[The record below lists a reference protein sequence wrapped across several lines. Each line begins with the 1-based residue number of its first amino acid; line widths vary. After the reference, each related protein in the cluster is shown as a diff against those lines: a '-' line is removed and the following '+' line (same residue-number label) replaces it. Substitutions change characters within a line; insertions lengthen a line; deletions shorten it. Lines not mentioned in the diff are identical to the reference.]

1 VIFLAL
7 NVLEYYAIAF
17 VIIWIVA
24 LLFKDRLKIDIEGP
38 VMMRRTK
45 RLRDFIDSV
54 AMKSPRSWRLI
65 MNIGVPL
72 SFIFMAV
79 IVGIIIYT
87 LPTTFT
93 NPQLQLVLPGVDI
106 PGSPVLIPL
115 GYGIIALMTVLVV
128 HEFGHGIIA
137 RIEGVKIDSIG
148 VLLLAVLP
156 GAFVEP
162 NEEDVQNSE
171 RIQKL
176 RIYAAGS
183 IFNMILAAISLIIVL
198 FISLMIIGSV
208 FIGIPGF
215 TIPTTDLEIHSFGYT
230 ITGPVF
236 PTFHN
241 NGVEITSVVP
251 NSPADGIL
259 PQGTIVQSVNGV
271 DVSNINNYVAV
282 LNQTKIGENISFQT
296 TTGNYTIKAGVN
308 PDNASRGY
316 IGIRSQETMVVNSNV
331 AKTVGTQIP
340 WFIYTIQQLFTW
352 IFLLNFSV
360 GIFNLLPMKPLD
372 GGLLLEELLSYKLSE
387 SNVRKIMTPLSY
399 VLIVLIVTLVGYS
412 LIRGILLLL

>member
-1 VIFLAL
+1 LAL
-7 NVLEYYAIAF
+7 NVLWYYAIGF
-17 VIIWIVA
+17 IIIWVVA

-38 VMMRRTK
+38 IMMRRTK

-72 SFIFMAV
+72 SFVFMAV
-79 IVGIIIYT
+79 IVGIIIST
-87 LPTTFT
+87 LPTALT

-128 HEFGHGIIA
+128 HELGHGIIS

-162 NEEDVQNSE
+162 NEEDVQKSE

-183 IFNMILAAISLIIVL
+183 IFNMILAAISLLIVM
-198 FISLMIIGSV
+198 FIGLMMINSL
-208 FIGIPGF
+208 FIGIPGISIPYTDIKTQPVGF
-215 TIPTTDLEIHSFGYT
+215 TIN
-230 ITGPVF
+230 GPVF
-236 PTFHN
+236 STFHN
-241 NGVEITSVVP
+241 DGVQISSVVP
-251 NSPADGIL
+251 NSPASGIL
-259 PQGTIVQSVNGV
+259 PEGSIVQSINGV
-271 DVSNINNYVAV
+271 DSSTLNNAETV
-282 LNQTKIGENISFQT
+282 LNYTKIGENVTFQT
-296 TTGNYTIKAGVN
+296 TTGNYTVKAGVKPN
-308 PDNASRGY
+308 DTSKGY
-316 IGIRSQETMVVNSNV
+316 VGIRTQQHVVVNSNV

-340 WFIYTIQQLFTW
+340 WFIYSIQQLFEW

-372 GGLLLEELLSYKLSE
+372 GGLLLEELLGYKLSE
-387 SNVRKIMTPLSY
+387 STVRKIMTPLSY
-399 VLIVLIVTLVGYS
+399 ILIVLIASLVIYS
-412 LIRGILLLL
+412 LAKGIYLLL

>member
-1 VIFLAL
+1 LAL
-7 NVLEYYAIAF
+7 NVLWYYAIGF
-17 VIIWIVA
+17 IIIWVVA

-38 VMMRRTK
+38 IMMRRTK

-72 SFIFMAV
+72 SFVFMAV
-79 IVGIIIYT
+79 IVGIIIST
-87 LPTTFT
+87 LPTALT

-106 PGSPVLIPL
+106 PGSLVLIPL

-128 HEFGHGIIA
+128 HEFGHGIIS

-148 VLLLAVLP
+148 ILLLAVLP

-162 NEEDVQNSE
+162 NEEDVQKSE

-183 IFNMILAAISLIIVL
+183 IFNMILAAISLLIVM
-198 FISLMIIGSV
+198 FIGLMMINSL
-208 FIGIPGF
+208 FIGIPGISIPYTDIKTQPVGF
-215 TIPTTDLEIHSFGYT
+215 TIN
-230 ITGPVF
+230 GPVF
-236 PTFHN
+236 STFHN
-241 NGVEITSVVP
+241 DGVQISSVVP
-251 NSPADGIL
+251 NSPASGIL
-259 PQGTIVQSVNGV
+259 PEGSIVQSINGV
-271 DVSNINNYVAV
+271 DSSTLNNAETV
-282 LNQTKIGENISFQT
+282 LNYTKIGENVTFQT
-296 TTGNYTIKAGVN
+296 TTGNYTVKAGVKPN
-308 PDNASRGY
+308 DTSKGY
-316 IGIRSQETMVVNSNV
+316 VGIRTQQHVVVNSNV

-340 WFIYTIQQLFTW
+340 WFIYSIQQLFEW

-372 GGLLLEELLSYKLSE
+372 GGLLLEELLGYKLSE
-387 SNVRKIMTPLSY
+387 STVRKIMTPLSY
-399 VLIVLIVTLVGYS
+399 ILIVLIASLVIYS
-412 LIRGILLLL
+412 LVKGIYLLL

>member
-1 VIFLAL
+1 LAL
-7 NVLEYYAIAF
+7 NVLWYYAIAF
-17 VIIWIVA
+17 IIIWVVA

-38 VMMRRTK
+38 IIMRRTK

-65 MNIGVPL
+65 MNIGILVSFFFMILVVYLIL
-72 SFIFMAV
+72 S
-79 IVGIIIYT
+79 T
-87 LPTTFT
+87 LSSTFT
-93 NPQLQLVLPGVDI
+93 NPQLSLVLPGVDI

-115 GYGIIALMTVLVV
+115 GYGIIGLMTVLVV

-183 IFNMILAAISLIIVL
+183 IFNLILAAISFVIVM
-198 FISLMIIGSV
+198 FITLMIIGSI
-208 FIGIPGF
+208 FIGVPGFVIPG
-215 TIPTTDLEIHSFGYT
+215 THLETPTLGQN
-230 ITGPVF
+230 ITGPIF

-241 NGVEITSVVP
+241 GGVQIYSVVP
-251 NSPADGIL
+251 GSPAYGKL
-259 PQGTIVQSVNGV
+259 PQGTIVQSINGV
-271 DVSNINNYVAV
+271 DTTTLSNAEVV
-282 LNQTKIGENISFQT
+282 FSQLKIGENITLQT
-296 TTGNYTIKAGVN
+296 TSGNYTIKTIAN
-308 PDNASRGY
+308 PDNSSKGY
-316 IGIRSQETMVVNSNV
+316 IGIRAMQQEFVNNNV

-340 WFIYTIQQLFTW
+340 WFIYSLQQLFFW

-360 GIFNLLPMKPLD
+360 GIFNLLPAKPLD
-372 GGLLLEELLSYKLSE
+372 GGLLLEELLGYKLSE
-387 SNVRKIMTPLSY
+387 SVVRKIVTPLSY
-399 VLIVLIVTLVGYS
+399 FLILLIAFVIIYS
-412 LIRGILLLL
+412 LARGIQLSL

>member
-1 VIFLAL
+1 MAL
-7 NVLEYYAIAF
+7 NVLWYYAIGF
-17 VIIWIVA
+17 IIIWVVA

-38 VMMRRTK
+38 IMMRRTK

-72 SFIFMAV
+72 SFVFMAV
-79 IVGIIIYT
+79 IVGIIIST
-87 LPTTFT
+87 LPTALT

-128 HEFGHGIIA
+128 HEFGHGIIS

-162 NEEDVQNSE
+162 NEEDVQKSE

-183 IFNMILAAISLIIVL
+183 IFNMILAAISLLIVM
-198 FISLMIIGSV
+198 FIGLMMINSL
-208 FIGIPGF
+208 FIGIPGISIPYTDIKTQPVGF
-215 TIPTTDLEIHSFGYT
+215 TIN
-230 ITGPVF
+230 GPVF
-236 PTFHN
+236 STFHN
-241 NGVEITSVVP
+241 DGVQISSVVP
-251 NSPADGIL
+251 NSPASGIL
-259 PQGTIVQSVNGV
+259 PEGSIVQSINGV
-271 DVSNINNYVAV
+271 DSSTLNNAETV
-282 LNQTKIGENISFQT
+282 LNYTKIGENVTFQT
-296 TTGNYTIKAGVN
+296 TTGNYTVKAGVKPN
-308 PDNASRGY
+308 DTSKGY
-316 IGIRSQETMVVNSNV
+316 VGIRTQQHVVVNNNV

-340 WFIYTIQQLFTW
+340 WFIYSIQQLFEW

-372 GGLLLEELLSYKLSE
+372 GGLLLEELLGYKLSE
-387 SNVRKIMTPLSY
+387 STVRKIMTPLSY
-399 VLIVLIVTLVGYS
+399 ILIVLIASLVIYS
-412 LIRGILLLL
+412 LVKGIYLLL

>member
-1 VIFLAL
+1 MAL
-7 NVLEYYAIAF
+7 NVLWYYAIAF
-17 VIIWIVA
+17 IIIWIVA
-24 LLFKDRLKIDIEGP
+24 ILFKDRLKIDIEGP
-38 VMMRRTK
+38 IMMRRTQ

-65 MNIGVPL
+65 MNIGVPV
-72 SFIFMAV
+72 SFFFMAV
-79 IVGIIIYT
+79 IVGIIIST
-87 LPTTFT
+87 LPTTFS

-115 GYGIIALMTVLVV
+115 GYGIIALMTVLIV
-128 HEFGHGIIA
+128 HEFGHGIIS
-137 RIEGVKIDSIG
+137 RVEGVKIDSIG

-162 NEEDVQNSE
+162 NEEDVQKSE

-183 IFNMILAAISLIIVL
+183 IFNMILAAISLLIVI
-198 FISLMIIGSV
+198 FISLMILSGLS
-208 FIGIPGF
+208 IGIPGISVPGTDIKTQPASF
-215 TIPTTDLEIHSFGYT
+215 TI
-230 ITGPVF
+230 GPVF

-241 NGVEITSVVP
+241 DGVQISSVVP

-259 PQGTIVQSVNGV
+259 TPGSIVQSVNGV
-271 DVSNINNYVAV
+271 DASNLNNYVAV
-282 LNQTKIGENISFQT
+282 LNQTKIGENVSFQT
-296 TTGNYTIKAGVN
+296 TTGNYTVKAGVN
-308 PDNASRGY
+308 PNNASRGY
-316 IGIRSQETMVVNSNV
+316 IGIRSQENIVVNNNV

-340 WFIYTIQQLFTW
+340 WFIYSIQQLFLW

-372 GGLLLEELLSYKLSE
+372 GGLLLEELLGYKLSE
-387 SNVRKIMTPLSY
+387 SKVRKIMTPLSY
-399 VLIVLIVTLVGYS
+399 VLIVLIASIIIYS
-412 LIRGILLLL
+412 LARGISLLL

>member
-1 VIFLAL
+1 MAL
-7 NVLEYYAIAF
+7 NVLWYYAIGF
-17 VIIWIVA
+17 IIIWVVA

-38 VMMRRTK
+38 IMMRRTK

-72 SFIFMAV
+72 SFVFMAV
-79 IVGIIIYT
+79 IVGIIIST
-87 LPTTFT
+87 LPTALT

-128 HEFGHGIIA
+128 HEFGHGIIS

-162 NEEDVQNSE
+162 NEEDVQKSE

-183 IFNMILAAISLIIVL
+183 IFNMILAAISLLIVM
-198 FISLMIIGSV
+198 FIGLMMINSL
-208 FIGIPGF
+208 FIGIPGISIPYTDIKTQPVGF
-215 TIPTTDLEIHSFGYT
+215 TIN
-230 ITGPVF
+230 GPVF
-236 PTFHN
+236 STFHN
-241 NGVEITSVVP
+241 DGVQISSVVP
-251 NSPADGIL
+251 NSPASGIL
-259 PQGTIVQSVNGV
+259 PEGSIVQSINGV
-271 DVSNINNYVAV
+271 DSSTLNNAETV
-282 LNQTKIGENISFQT
+282 LNYTKIGENVTFQT
-296 TTGNYTIKAGVN
+296 TTGNYTVKAGVKPN
-308 PDNASRGY
+308 DTSKGY
-316 IGIRSQETMVVNSNV
+316 VGIRTQQHVVVNSNV

-340 WFIYTIQQLFTW
+340 WFIYSIQQLFEW

-372 GGLLLEELLSYKLSE
+372 GGLLLEELLGYKLSE
-387 SNVRKIMTPLSY
+387 STVRKIMTPLSY
-399 VLIVLIVTLVGYS
+399 ILIVLIASLVIYS
-412 LIRGILLLL
+412 LVKGIYLLL

>member
-1 VIFLAL
+1 MAL
-7 NVLEYYAIAF
+7 NVLWYYAIGF
-17 VIIWIVA
+17 IIIWVVA

-38 VMMRRTK
+38 IMMRRTK

-72 SFIFMAV
+72 SFVFMAV
-79 IVGIIIYT
+79 IVGIIIST
-87 LPTTFT
+87 LPTALA

-128 HEFGHGIIA
+128 HEFGHGIIS

-162 NEEDVQNSE
+162 NEEDVQKSE
-171 RIQKL
+171 KIQKL

-183 IFNMILAAISLIIVL
+183 IFNMILAAISLLIVM
-198 FISLMIIGSV
+198 FISLMMINSL
-208 FIGIPGF
+208 FIGIPGISIPYTDIKTQPVGF
-215 TIPTTDLEIHSFGYT
+215 TIN
-230 ITGPVF
+230 GPVF
-236 PTFHN
+236 STFHN
-241 NGVEITSVVP
+241 DGVQISSVVP
-251 NSPADGIL
+251 NSPASGIL
-259 PQGTIVQSVNGV
+259 PEGSIVQSINGV
-271 DVSNINNYVAV
+271 DSSTLNNAETV
-282 LNQTKIGENISFQT
+282 LNYTKIGENVTFQT
-296 TTGNYTIKAGVN
+296 TTGNYTVKAGVKPN
-308 PDNASRGY
+308 DTSKGY
-316 IGIRSQETMVVNSNV
+316 VGIRTQQHVVVNSNV

-340 WFIYTIQQLFTW
+340 WFIYSIQQLFEW

-372 GGLLLEELLSYKLSE
+372 GGLLLEELLGYKLSE
-387 SNVRKIMTPLSY
+387 STVRKIMTPLSY
-399 VLIVLIVTLVGYS
+399 ILIVLIASLVIYS
-412 LIRGILLLL
+412 LAKGIYLLL

>member
-1 VIFLAL
+1 MAL
-7 NVLEYYAIAF
+7 NVLWYYAIAF
-17 VIIWIVA
+17 IIIWVVA

-38 VMMRRTK
+38 IMMRRTQ

-72 SFIFMAV
+72 SFFFMAV
-79 IVGIIIYT
+79 IVGIIIYS

-115 GYGIIALMTVLVV
+115 GYGIVALMTVLIV
-128 HEFGHGIIA
+128 HEFGHGIIS
-137 RIEGVKIDSIG
+137 RVEGVKIDSIG
-148 VLLLAVLP
+148 VLLLAILP

-162 NEEDVQNSE
+162 NEEDVQKSE

-198 FISLMIIGSV
+198 LLSLMIFSSV
-208 FIGIPGF
+208 FIGIPGIA
-215 TIPTTDLEIHSFGYT
+215 IPGTDLKTPT
-230 ITGPVF
+230 IGQNVGPIF
-236 PTFHN
+236 PVFHN
-241 NGVEITSVVP
+241 NGIEITSVVP
-251 NSPADGIL
+251 NSPAEGIL
-259 PQGTIVQSVNGV
+259 PPGTIIQSVNGV
-271 DVSNINNYVAV
+271 DVSNLNNYVAV
-282 LNQTKIGENISFQT
+282 LNQTRIGENVSFQT
-296 TTGNYTIKAGVN
+296 TTGNYTVKAGVN

-316 IGIRSQETMVVNSNV
+316 IGIRSQENIVVNSNV

-340 WFIYTIQQLFTW
+340 WFIYTIQQLFLW

-372 GGLLLEELLSYKLSE
+372 GGLLLEELLGYKLSE
-387 SNVRKIMTPLSY
+387 SKVHKIMTPLSY
-399 VLIVLIVTLVGYS
+399 ILIVLIVTLVGYS
-412 LIRGILLLL
+412 LVRGISLLL